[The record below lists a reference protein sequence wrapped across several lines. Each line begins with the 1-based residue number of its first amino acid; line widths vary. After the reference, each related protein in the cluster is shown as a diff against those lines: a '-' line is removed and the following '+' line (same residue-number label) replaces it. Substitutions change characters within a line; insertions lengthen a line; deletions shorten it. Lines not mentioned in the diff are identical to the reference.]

1 MSSTQR
7 VTLITDK
14 KIWNAKSHIWKT
26 LGKSWPKF
34 ENNPKILHAISNK
47 FWCWKKLFWMIN
59 SKNQNSNLLEE
70 SLDYLSILYKMLFQN
85 LKASYEETNNK
96 DAAKN
101 IF

>member
-1 MSSTQR
+1 
-7 VTLITDK
+7 
-14 KIWNAKSHIWKT
+14 
-26 LGKSWPKF
+26 
-34 ENNPKILHAISNK
+34 
-47 FWCWKKLFWMIN
+47 MIN